1 MPLMNLVLAKSIKE
15 KRGELDALQAKD
27 AEFKTRESDLLASID
42 AAQTKEEREAVE
54 TAVTDFDAE
63 QAAHE
68 QAKTALSGEI
78 KALEDELSALESKP
92 MPAPAK
98 PEAEN
103 KNERMMTMT
112 PMTTGVMS
120 GLSSIRTLPK
130 NARAFDALPQA
141 QQQAIMA
148 DAETKQFIAN
158 VRALRGVNTSVTG
171 ADLAIPVNILPVIN
185 ENRFR
190 YSKLMNRVM
199 VRNVRGEV
207 HQPVGGLNPEA
218 VWEECCDA
226 LNELSFSYSMFALT
240 CHKVGG
246 FVLICNSLLQET
258 DINLLA
264 DLIEM
269 ISEAIGKAKDKAILY
284 GKGPAFSMP
293 SGIVP
298 RLAQTSRPDGYPATA
313 PAWVDLHSTHIITID
328 GTLTGAAFWAALRVA
343 AGNTFTRYARG
354 ELSWVMNSKT
364 YALLESKAIATTVT
378 GEWVALIGGNLPI
391 VSGQI
396 DVLEFM
402 PDGDIV
408 GGYFGLYLWAQHDSA
423 FIGTE
428 VAGFTLRVKDATLVF
443 GRERAD
449 GLPIIPEGFV
459 AINIAGNA
467 VTTTMDFPG
476 NTAND
481 ADLEDLTVGALSL
494 SPSFVADVT
503 TYTASATNA
512 TASAAV
518 TGTPAQAGA
527 EVTVTVTGP
536 TGTVKNVVNGQN
548 AALAVGANVIAVTV
562 KQGNAVKVYTVT
574 VTRAAS

>member
-1 MPLMNLVLAKSIKE
+1 MPLRNLVLAKSIKK
-15 KRGELDALQAKD
+15 KRGELEALQAKD
-27 AEFKTRESDLLASID
+27 AEFEQRESDLLASID

-54 TAVTDFDAE
+54 TAVSDFDAE

-68 QAKTALSGEI
+68 QAKTALSDSI
-78 KALEDELSALESKP
+78 KALEDELSALENRP
-92 MPAPAK
+92 MPAPAQAA
-98 PEAEN
+98 AEI
-103 KNERMMTMT
+103 KTERMMTMT
-112 PMTTGVMS
+112 PMSTGVIP
-120 GLSSIRTLPK
+120 GLASIRTLPM

-148 DAETKQFIAN
+148 DAGTKQFIAN

-171 ADLAIPVNILPVIN
+171 ADLAIPVSILPVIN

-190 YSKLMNRVM
+190 YSKLLNRVM

-226 LNELSFSYSMFALT
+226 LNELNFAYSMYALT

-246 FVLICNSLLQET
+246 FVLICNSLRQET
-258 DINLLA
+258 DIDLLA

-269 ISEAIGKAKDKAILY
+269 MSEAIGKAKDKAILY

-298 RLAQTSRPDGYPATA
+298 RLAQESRPDGYPATA
-313 PAWVDLHSTHIITID
+313 PAWVDLHTTHLITID
-328 GTLTGAAFWAALRVA
+328 GTLSGAAFWSALRVA
-343 AGNTFTRYARG
+343 AGNTYTPYARG
-354 ELSWVMNSKT
+354 EVSWAMNSKT

-378 GEWVALIGGNLPI
+378 GEWVAIIGGNLPV

-423 FIGTE
+423 VIGTE

-459 AINIAGNA
+459 ALNIMGNA

-476 NTAND
+476 NSAND
-481 ADLEDLTVGALSL
+481 ADLEELTVGALSL
-494 SPSFVADVT
+494 SPTFDADVT
-503 TYTASATNA
+503 AYTASAANA

-527 EVTVTVTGP
+527 EVTVTVTAP
-536 TGTVKNVVNGQN
+536 SGTVKNVVNGQA

>member
-1 MPLMNLVLAKSIKE
+1 MPLRNLVLAKSIKE
-15 KRGELDALQAKD
+15 KREDLEALQAKD
-27 AEFKTRESDLLASID
+27 AEFEQRESDLLASIY

-54 TAVTDFDAE
+54 AAVSDFDTE

-68 QAKTALSGEI
+68 QAKAALSDSI
-78 KALEDELSALESKP
+78 KALEDELSDLENRP
-92 MPAPAK
+92 MPAQAQAA
-98 PEAEN
+98 AEN
-103 KNERMMTMT
+103 KTERMMSMN
-112 PMTTGVMS
+112 PMSTGVMP
-120 GLSSIRTLPK
+120 GLASIRTLPK
-130 NARAFDALPQA
+130 NARAFDSLPQA

-171 ADLAIPVNILPVIN
+171 ADLAIPVSILPVIN

-190 YSKLMNRVM
+190 FSKLMNRVM

-226 LNELSFSYSMFALT
+226 LNELNFSYSMFALT

-246 FVLICNSLLQET
+246 FVLICNSLLLET

-298 RLAQTSRPDGYPATA
+298 RLAQESKPDVYPATA

-408 GGYFGLYLWAQHDSA
+408 GGYFGLYLWAQHDSTV
-423 FIGTE
+423 IGTE

-467 VTTTMDFPG
+467 VTTSMDFPG
-476 NTAND
+476 NSAND
-481 ADLEDLTVGALSL
+481 AQLEALTVGALTL
-494 SPSFVADVT
+494 SPTFDAGVV
-503 TYTASATNA
+503 TYTASAANNVSSAVVNA
-512 TASAAV
+512 TA
-518 TGTPAQAGA
+518 AQIGA
-527 EVTVTVTGP
+527 EISITVTA
-536 TGTVKNVVNGQN
+536 GTTTKKVNNGAS
-548 AALAVGANVIAVTV
+548 AALAVGANVIAITD

-574 VTRAAS
+574 VTRASA

>member
-1 MPLMNLVLAKSIKE
+1 MIRARVLAKEIKTQ
-15 KRGELDALQAKD
+15 RDELAALEAKD
-27 AEFKTRESDLLASID
+27 ADFRAQEDELLADID

-54 TAVTDFDAE
+54 
-63 QAAHE
+63 AAADEYDNALADHNA
-68 QAKTALSGEI
+68 AKAKLTESIA
-78 KALEDELSALESKP
+78 ALENELSDLENKP
-92 MPAPAK
+92 MPAPAQAA
-98 PEAEN
+98 AEY
-103 KNERMMTMT
+103 KTERMMSMN
-112 PMTTGVMS
+112 PMSTGVMP
-120 GLSSIRTLPK
+120 GLASIRTLPM
-130 NARAFDALPQA
+130 NARAFDSLPQA

-171 ADLAIPVNILPVIN
+171 ADLAIPVSILPIIN

-190 YSKLMNRVM
+190 FSKLMNRVM

-226 LNELSFSYSMFALT
+226 LNELNFSYSMFALT

-298 RLAQTSRPDGYPATA
+298 RLAQESKPDGYPATA

-423 FIGTE
+423 VIGTE

-467 VTTTMDFPG
+467 VTTSMDFPG

-481 ADLEDLTVGALSL
+481 ARLEDLTVGTLTL
-494 SPSFVADVT
+494 SPTFDAGVV
-503 TYTASATNA
+503 TYTASAANNVSSAVVNA
-512 TASAAV
+512 TA
-518 TGTPAQAGA
+518 AQNGA
-527 EVTVTVTGP
+527 EISITVTA
-536 TGTVKNVVNGQN
+536 GTTTKKVNNGAS

-574 VTRAAS
+574 VTRASA

>member
-1 MPLMNLVLAKSIKE
+1 MLCLYST
-15 KRGELDALQAKD
+15 ELGGK
-27 AEFKTRESDLLASID
+27 
-42 AAQTKEEREAVE
+42 
-54 TAVTDFDAE
+54 
-63 QAAHE
+63 
-68 QAKTALSGEI
+68 
-78 KALEDELSALESKP
+78 SKP
-92 MPAPAK
+92 VPAPAK

-226 LNELSFSYSMFALT
+226 LNELNFSYSMFALT

-298 RLAQTSRPDGYPATA
+298 RLAQESKPDGYPATA

-354 ELSWVMNSKT
+354 EVSWVMNSKT

-378 GEWVALIGGNLPI
+378 GEWVAIIGGNLPI

-428 VAGFTLRVKDATLVF
+428 GAGFTLRVKDATLVF

-476 NTAND
+476 NTAKGKPLSYFLK
-481 ADLEDLTVGALSL
+481 DLDNGITQISCENRGFRRHVVDVLAGFGTDIHNSALLGDKHALPVRHSDNRAVRNSILISFRSYGKTGAFLFAL
-494 SPSFVADVT
+494 H
-503 TYTASATNA
+503 
-512 TASAAV
+512 
-518 TGTPAQAGA
+518 G
-527 EVTVTVTGP
+527 
-536 TGTVKNVVNGQN
+536 KNVSRDGITIEII
-548 AALAVGANVIAVTV
+548 LPLTL
-562 KQGNAVKVYTVT
+562 GNSCHRMHNSYK
-574 VTRAAS
+574 RLLDECDL